1 MLIDGIQMI
10 NHTVAVCVT
19 VCISAA
25 QKRSCYRRGLEQRCV
40 IVVILAV
47 FFRRGAGLLSTT
59 SIAPHKIPGKQVFLN
74 YYFLNT
80 F

>member
-1 MLIDGIQMI
+1 M
-10 NHTVAVCVT
+10 
-19 VCISAA
+19 
-25 QKRSCYRRGLEQRCV
+25 